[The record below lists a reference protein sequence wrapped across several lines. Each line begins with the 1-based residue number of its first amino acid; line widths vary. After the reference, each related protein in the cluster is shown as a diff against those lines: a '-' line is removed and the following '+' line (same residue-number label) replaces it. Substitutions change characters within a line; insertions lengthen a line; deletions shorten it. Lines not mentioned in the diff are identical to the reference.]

1 MFWYARYTSFSRE
14 VSDGKPPLLL
24 TYLSVVAF
32 NGVSGV
38 YQLTYNL
45 ISHTC
50 KDRFALFDGLRFK
63 GIVTVTKSFFY
74 YFLLKKLA
82 NGGRNFVSLQK
93 DNKQ

>member
-1 MFWYARYTSFSRE
+1 MPDTQAFRE
-14 VSDGKPPLLL
+14 KYRTGSPFVLCYL

-38 YQLTYNL
+38 YQLTYYL
-45 ISHTC
+45 ISHTS

-63 GIVTVTKSFFY
+63 GTVTVTRSFFY